1 MELTYVKVIDGWHE
15 RQMSSGLDILSVNE
29 TDLSADNMNQLA
41 NESIEELEYY
51 QWRLKTTF
59 ELKNTPSI
67 TEIEIKSDNCEIFA
81 KAVMYELDSSY
92 SRTFVREL
100 LT

>member
-1 MELTYVKVIDGWHE
+1 
-15 RQMSSGLDILSVNE
+15 MSSGLDILSVNE

-59 ELKNTPSI
+59 ELKNAFYYWDRN
-67 TEIEIKSDNCEIFA
+67 K
-81 KAVMYELDSSY
+81 
-92 SRTFVREL
+92 VR
-100 LT
+100 

>member
-59 ELKNTPSI
+59 ELK
-67 TEIEIKSDNCEIFA
+67 K
-81 KAVMYELDSSY
+81 
-92 SRTFVREL
+92 RL
-100 LT
+100 LLLRSK